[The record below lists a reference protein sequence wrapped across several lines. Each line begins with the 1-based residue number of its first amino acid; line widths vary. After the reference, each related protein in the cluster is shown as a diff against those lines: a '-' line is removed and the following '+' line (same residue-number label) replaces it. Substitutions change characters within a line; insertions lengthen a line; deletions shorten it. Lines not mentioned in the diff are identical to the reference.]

1 MPDALFSGGGELGE
15 LMGHVEWGRTSLG
28 PVEHW
33 PQSLRTCVRIILTSR
48 QPMFVWWGDELI
60 NLYNDAYKSIVGGK
74 HPQALGKPA
83 EEVWR
88 EIWDQ
93 IVPRAE
99 SAMRANVGTYDDS
112 LLLIMERYGYREETY
127 YTFSYSPV
135 PNDHS
140 GIGGIICANA
150 DNTQRIIGERQV
162 ALLRELAS
170 RTADARTWREAC
182 RLSALS
188 LMENPRDICFALM
201 YVLNDSRKAMELAG
215 LVRLPSGHEAAPDAI
230 ELGTKQMWPLEEA
243 MRSHEI
249 QLVRE
254 LGRVFPGLPGGAWD
268 ESPHTAAVVPL
279 SPSGPMGRPGAVVV
293 GLNPYRLPDDSYS
306 GFLKLLGGQVS
317 ASIANAEAYEQE
329 RRRAEA
335 LAELDRAK
343 TIFFSNIS
351 HEFRTP
357 LTLML
362 GPLEDILNDRDPA
375 IPVEQLQQIETVHR
389 NGLRLLRLV
398 NTLLDF
404 SRIEAGRIKAVY
416 RPVELCGRTAEL
428 GSVFR
433 SAMERAGLKYKIDC
447 KPLPEPVY
455 VDVDMWEKIVLNLL
469 SNAFKFTLKGT
480 VEMTLRA
487 ADGYAELAVRDTGI
501 GIPATELPRI
511 FERFHRI
518 EGAMGRTH
526 EGTGIGLALVDELVR
541 LHGGTVEARSAV
553 GEGTTFT
560 VRIPFG
566 SAHLPQDRVLRSD
579 GQAPENTL
587 GAAPF
592 VQEALR
598 WLTGA
603 TADEDSLT
611 TDLANED
618 LAGLLE
624 QGQEPAGA
632 KRARVLLADDNRD
645 MREYVQRLLARKYD
659 VTAVAD
665 GQQALA
671 AVRENPPD
679 LVLTDVM
686 MPRMDGFELLR
697 ALRAESATAAAI
709 PVIMLSARAGE
720 EAESEG
726 LEAGA
731 DDYLVKPFTA
741 RELMARVGSH
751 ISMHRLRL
759 ELTAREH
766 ELRTKAENAEAQYR
780 AMLARI
786 SEAFVAVDRE
796 WRITYA
802 NEQIAALSR
811 FDAAELIGRDL
822 WEVFPGLAESKFG
835 RVYREAMESG
845 QVTRLEDHYQPL
857 DRWFHANA
865 YPAADGLSIFALDVT
880 EKRIQQ
886 EKLLLSEKLAATGR
900 LAATIAHEINNPL
913 ESVLN
918 LIYLARISKA
928 EIGKIRE
935 YLATAERELTRV
947 SHIARHTLGFYRE
960 SSVPGD
966 IDLPALI
973 EEVLTVY
980 HSRIRSAGIE
990 VTRDF
995 EVVPEVHALRGELHQ
1010 VFSNLISNAI
1020 DAMREGGSLKIG
1032 VREAVGASG
1041 RGVTVTIQDTGVGI
1055 PAQHLPRLFEPFFTT
1070 KPNAG
1075 TGLGLWVVRE
1085 FVASWGGT
1093 VSVTSST
1100 ELPDRGTQFRIFL
1113 PLKSV
1118 SEAQNKTNGASGGL
1132 M

>member
-1 MPDALFSGGGELGE
+1 
-15 LMGHVEWGRTSLG
+15 
-28 PVEHW
+28 
-33 PQSLRTCVRIILTSR
+33 
-48 QPMFVWWGDELI
+48 
-60 NLYNDAYKSIVGGK
+60 
-74 HPQALGKPA
+74 
-83 EEVWR
+83 
-88 EIWDQ
+88 
-93 IVPRAE
+93 
-99 SAMRANVGTYDDS
+99 
-112 LLLIMERYGYREETY
+112 
-127 YTFSYSPV
+127 
-135 PNDHS
+135 
-140 GIGGIICANA
+140 
-150 DNTQRIIGERQV
+150 
-162 ALLRELAS
+162 
-170 RTADARTWREAC
+170 
-182 RLSALS
+182 
-188 LMENPRDICFALM
+188 
-201 YVLNDSRKAMELAG
+201 
-215 LVRLPSGHEAAPDAI
+215 
-230 ELGTKQMWPLEEA
+230 

-249 QLVRE
+249 QLVHE
-254 LGRVFPGLPGGAWD
+254 LGDLFPGLPSGAWD

-279 SPSGPMGRPGAVVV
+279 PASGAMGRPGVVVV

-375 IPVEQLQQIETVHR
+375 IPAGQLQQIETVHR

-404 SRIEAGRIKAVY
+404 SRIEAGRIKALY
-416 RPVELCGRTAEL
+416 RPVELCARTAEL

-455 VDVDMWEKIVLNLL
+455 IDLDMWEKIVLNLL
-469 SNAFKFTLKGT
+469 SNAFKFTLEGS

-487 ADGYAELAVRDTGI
+487 VDGYAELAVRDTGI
-501 GIPATELPRI
+501 GIPEAELPRI

-518 EGAMGRTH
+518 EGAVGRTH

-541 LHGGTVEARSAV
+541 LHGGTVEAQSV
-553 GEGTTFT
+553 SGEGATFT

-566 SAHLPQDRVLRSD
+566 SGHLPLDRVLRGD

-598 WLTGA
+598 WLSGG
-603 TADEDSLT
+603 TANEESLT

-618 LAGLLE
+618 LAGFLE
-624 QGQEPAGA
+624 QEREPAGA

-665 GQQALA
+665 GEEALA
-671 AVRENPPD
+671 AARENPPD

-686 MPRMDGFELLR
+686 MPRMDGFGLLK
-697 ALRAESATAAAI
+697 ALRAESGTATI

-751 ISMHRLRL
+751 ISMHRLRV

-766 ELRTKAENAEAQYR
+766 ELRTKAEAAEEQYR

-802 NEQIAALSR
+802 NEQIAALSE
-811 FDAAELIGRDL
+811 FDAANLIGRDL

-835 RVYREAMESG
+835 RLYREAMESG
-845 QVTRLEDHYQPL
+845 RVTRLEDHYQPL
-857 DRWFHANA
+857 GRWFHANA
-865 YPAADGLSIFALDVT
+865 YPSPDGLSIFALDVT
-880 EKRIQQ
+880 DKRVQQ

-928 EIGKIRE
+928 EIGTIRE

-947 SHIARHTLGFYRE
+947 AHIARHTLGFYRE
-960 SSVPGD
+960 SSAPGD
-966 IDLPALI
+966 IDMPALI

-980 HSRIRSAGIE
+980 HSRIRSAGVE

-995 EVVPEVHALRGELHQ
+995 AVVPAVHALRGELHQ

-1020 DAMREGGSLKIG
+1020 DAMRDGGALRIS
-1032 VREAVGASG
+1032 VREVVETPGK
-1041 RGVTVTIQDTGVGI
+1041 GVMVTIQDTGVGI

-1075 TGLGLWVVRE
+1075 TGLGLWVVQQ
-1085 FVASWGGT
+1085 FVESWGGT
-1093 VSVTSST
+1093 VNVSSST
-1100 ELPDRGTQFRIFL
+1100 QPPDRGTRFTIFL

-1118 SEAQNKTNGASGGL
+1118 SETQNKTNGASGGL

>member
-1 MPDALFSGGGELGE
+1 MLDALFSGGGELGE
-15 LMGHVEWGRTSLG
+15 LMAQVDWGRTSLG

-33 PQSLRTCVRIILTSR
+33 PQSLRTCARIILTSR

-74 HPQALGKPA
+74 HPRALGQPA
-83 EEVWR
+83 KEVWR

-93 IVPRAE
+93 IAPRAE
-99 SAMRANVGTYDDS
+99 SAMRANEGTYDES

-135 PNDHS
+135 PNDR
-140 GIGGIICANA
+140 GGTGGIICANA

-188 LMENPRDICFALM
+188 LMENPRDICFALIYM
-201 YVLNDSRKAMELAG
+201 LDDSRKAMELAG
-215 LVRLPSGHEAAPDAI
+215 LVRLPGGHEAAPEMI
-230 ELGTKQMWPLEEA
+230 ELGGKQAWLVEEA

-254 LGRVFPGLPGGAWD
+254 LAKVFPGLPGGAWE

-317 ASIANAEAYEQE
+317 ASIANAEAYEHE
-329 RRRAEA
+329 RRRAET

-362 GPLEDILNDRDPA
+362 GPLEDILNDGDPA
-375 IPVEQLQQIETVHR
+375 IPAGQLQQIETVHR

-404 SRIEAGRIKAVY
+404 SRIEAGRIKALY
-416 RPVELCGRTAEL
+416 RPVELCSRTAEL

-455 VDVDMWEKIVLNLL
+455 IDLDMWEKIVLNLL
-469 SNAFKFTLKGT
+469 SNAFKFTLQGT
-480 VEMTLRA
+480 VELTLRA
-487 ADGYAELAVRDTGI
+487 VEGYAELSVRDTGI
-501 GIPATELPRI
+501 GIAETELPRI

-518 EGAMGRTH
+518 EGAVGRTH

-541 LHGGTVEARSAV
+541 LHGGTVEAQSVA

-566 SAHLPQDRVLRSD
+566 SAHLPVDRVLRGD

-598 WLTGA
+598 WLTGG
-603 TADEDSLT
+603 TANEESLT
-611 TDLANED
+611 SDLANED
-618 LAGLLE
+618 LTAFLE
-624 QGQEPAGA
+624 QEREPAGV

-645 MREYVQRLLARKYD
+645 MREYVQRLLARRYD

-665 GQQALA
+665 GEQALA
-671 AVRENPPD
+671 VARGNPPD

-686 MPRMDGFELLR
+686 MPRMDGFGLLR
-697 ALRAESATAAAI
+697 ALRSESATAAI

-731 DDYLVKPFTA
+731 DDYLVKPFTS

-766 ELRTKAENAEAQYR
+766 ELRTKAEAAEGQYR

-802 NEQIAALSR
+802 NEQIAALSE
-811 FDAAELIGRDL
+811 FDVADLVGRDL

-835 RVYREAMESG
+835 RLYREAMESG
-845 QVTRLEDHYQPL
+845 EVTRLEEHYRPL

-865 YPAADGLSIFALDVT
+865 YPSPDGLSIFALDVT

-935 YLATAERELTRV
+935 YLITAERELTRV

-960 SSVPGD
+960 SSLPGD

-980 HSRIRSAGIE
+980 ESRVRGAGIE
-990 VTRDF
+990 VSRDF
-995 EVVPEVHALRGELHQ
+995 AIVPAVHALRGELHQ

-1020 DAMREGGSLKIG
+1020 DATRGDGALKIV
-1032 VREAVGASG
+1032 VREAQENPGP
-1041 RGVTVTIQDTGVGI
+1041 GVVVTIQDTGVGI
-1055 PAQHLPRLFEPFFTT
+1055 PAQNLPRLFEPFFTT

-1075 TGLGLWVVRE
+1075 TGLGLWVVQQ
-1085 FVASWGGT
+1085 FVQSWGGT
-1093 VSVTSST
+1093 VSVNSTT
-1100 ELPDRGTQFRIFL
+1100 ELPDRGTRFTIFL

-1118 SEAQNKTNGASGGL
+1118 SEAQNKTNQASRGL

>member
-1 MPDALFSGGGELGE
+1 
-15 LMGHVEWGRTSLG
+15 
-28 PVEHW
+28 
-33 PQSLRTCVRIILTSR
+33 
-48 QPMFVWWGDELI
+48 MFVWWGDELI

-74 HPQALGKPA
+74 HPRALGQPA
-83 EEVWR
+83 KEVWQ

-93 IVPRAE
+93 VGPRAE
-99 SAMRANVGTYDDS
+99 SAMRANEGTYDDS

-135 PNDHS
+135 PNDH
-140 GIGGIICANA
+140 GGTGGIICANA

-188 LMENPRDICFALM
+188 LMENPRDICFALIYM
-201 YVLNDSRKAMELAG
+201 LDDAREAMELAG
-215 LVRLPSGHEAAPDAI
+215 VVRLPSGHKCAPQTI
-230 ELGTKQMWPLEEA
+230 ELGGKQVWPIEQA

-249 QLVRE
+249 QLMHE
-254 LGRVFPGLPGGAWD
+254 LGDLFSGLPSGVWD

-279 SPSGPMGRPGAVVV
+279 PASGAMGRPGVVVV
-293 GLNPYRLPDDSYS
+293 GLNPNRLPDDSYS
-306 GFLKLLGGQVS
+306 GFLKLMGGQVS

-375 IPVEQLQQIETVHR
+375 IPAGQLQQIETVHR

-404 SRIEAGRIKAVY
+404 SRIEAGRIKALY

-447 KPLPEPVY
+447 MPLPEPVY
-455 VDVDMWEKIVLNLL
+455 IDLDMWEKIVLNLL
-469 SNAFKFTLKGT
+469 SNAFKFTLEGS

-487 ADGYAELAVRDTGI
+487 VDGYAELAVRDTGI
-501 GIPATELPRI
+501 GIPEAELPRI

-518 EGAMGRTH
+518 EGAVGRTH

-541 LHGGTVEARSAV
+541 LHGGTVEAQSV
-553 GEGTTFT
+553 SGEGTTFT
-560 VRIPFG
+560 ARIPFG
-566 SAHLPQDRVLRSD
+566 SAHLPLDQVLRGD

-598 WLTGA
+598 WLAGG
-603 TADEDSLT
+603 TANEESLT

-618 LAGLLE
+618 LAGFLE
-624 QGQEPAGA
+624 QERGAAG

-659 VTAVAD
+659 VTAAAD
-665 GQQALA
+665 GQEALA
-671 AVRENPPD
+671 AARENPPD

-686 MPRMDGFELLR
+686 MPRMDGFGLLR
-697 ALRAESATAAAI
+697 ALRAESAMAAI

-766 ELRTKAENAEAQYR
+766 ELRTKAEAAEEQYR

-802 NEQIAALSR
+802 NEQIAELSE
-811 FDAAELIGRDL
+811 FGAGDLIGQDL

-845 QVTRLEDHYQPL
+845 RVTRLEDHYQPL

-865 YPAADGLSIFALDVT
+865 YPSPDGLSIFALDVT
-880 EKRIQQ
+880 NKRVQQ

-918 LIYLARISKA
+918 LIYLSRISKA

-947 SHIARHTLGFYRE
+947 AHIARHTLGFYRE
-960 SSVPGD
+960 SSAPGD
-966 IDLPALI
+966 IDMPALI

-980 HSRIRSAGIE
+980 HSRIRSAGVE

-995 EVVPEVHALRGELHQ
+995 AVVPAVHALRGELHQ

-1020 DAMREGGSLKIG
+1020 DAMRDGGALRIS
-1032 VREAVGASG
+1032 VREAVETSG
-1041 RGVTVTIQDTGVGI
+1041 KGVMVSIQDTGVGI

-1075 TGLGLWVVRE
+1075 TGLGLWVVQQ
-1085 FVASWGGT
+1085 FVQSWGGT
-1093 VSVTSST
+1093 VNVSSST
-1100 ELPDRGTQFRIFL
+1100 QLPDRGTRFTIFL

-1118 SEAQNKTNGASGGL
+1118 SETQNKTNGASGGL